1 VLGIEEKEEIGE
13 QMEKKDIGS
22 FVHNVLEEYFRKF
35 AGRAV
40 KERDL
45 DIGELDRIIGR
56 KFEESYGGD
65 MAGSAY
71 LLKLQVERHLEEF
84 VANYQIPVIRDLA
97 KQGKPLVI
105 LGLEQFVQAE
115 ISGGK
120 FELSARLDRSEKRGD
135 DIYILDYKTGA
146 SEKSVGINF
155 KKLEPD
161 NRESWSD
168 AIGSVQIPFYN
179 LVYSRAHD
187 LPRERVQGRFL
198 MLGKSHLSPKIE
210 YSPYD
215 AEDESA
221 RREQIGTMEHII
233 VGLIREIIDP
243 ARPFEPASDSART
256 CPACPYGYI
265 CNRK

>member
-1 VLGIEEKEEIGE
+1 
-13 QMEKKDIGS
+13 
-22 FVHNVLEEYFRKF
+22 
-35 AGRAV
+35 
-40 KERDL
+40 
-45 DIGELDRIIGR
+45 
-56 KFEESYGGD
+56 
-65 MAGSAY
+65 
-71 LLKLQVERHLEEF
+71 
-84 VANYQIPVIRDLA
+84 
-97 KQGKPLVI
+97 
-105 LGLEQFVQAE
+105 LEQVVQAE

-187 LPRERVQGRFL
+187 LPRESVQSRFL

-215 AEDESA
+215 AEDVGA
-221 RREQIGTMEHII
+221 RREQIGMMEHII

-243 ARPFEPASDSART
+243 ARPLSPLSLRLYLQ
-256 CPACPYGYI
+256 PQVKKY
-265 CNRK
+265 